1 MLLDELDEQIDGLD
15 CRIYDKL
22 IHFIEKE
29 SFNPYLSIEL
39 MNTLI
44 SLGISEINVLMNKRR
59 ELNNSKQKA
68 ISECVAQFKKLEESE
83 PMKDLMSVFTR
94 KTDGRRGNG
103 FMEVKNKIM
112 ISNIYLELTRACNLS
127 CPHCLRG
134 NADNDSFMTFEQI
147 DRILDNFTICHH
159 ITMAVVS
166 RV

>member
-1 MLLDELDEQIDGLD
+1 MNIRDAKQLSEFFKSPLGVECLALSSDKNTMMLLDELDEQIDGLD

-94 KTDGRRGNG
+94 KTDGRR
-103 FMEVKNKIM
+103 
-112 ISNIYLELTRACNLS
+112 
-127 CPHCLRG
+127 
-134 NADNDSFMTFEQI
+134 
-147 DRILDNFTICHH
+147 
-159 ITMAVVS
+159 
-166 RV
+166 

>member
-1 MLLDELDEQIDGLD
+1 MKELKNMNIRDAKQLSEFFKSPLGVECLALSSDKNTMMLLDELDEQIDGLD

-94 KTDGRRGNG
+94 KTDGRR
-103 FMEVKNKIM
+103 
-112 ISNIYLELTRACNLS
+112 
-127 CPHCLRG
+127 
-134 NADNDSFMTFEQI
+134 
-147 DRILDNFTICHH
+147 
-159 ITMAVVS
+159 
-166 RV
+166 

>member
-1 MLLDELDEQIDGLD
+1 MKELNLKNMNIRNAKQLSEFFKSPLGVECLALSSDKNAMMLLDELDEQIDGLD

-22 IHFIEKE
+22 IHYIEKE

-39 MNTLI
+39 MNTLN

-94 KTDGRRGNG
+94 KTDGR
-103 FMEVKNKIM
+103 
-112 ISNIYLELTRACNLS
+112 
-127 CPHCLRG
+127 
-134 NADNDSFMTFEQI
+134 
-147 DRILDNFTICHH
+147 
-159 ITMAVVS
+159 
-166 RV
+166 

>member
-1 MLLDELDEQIDGLD
+1 MMLLDELDEQIDGLD

-94 KTDGRRGNG
+94 KTDGRR
-103 FMEVKNKIM
+103 
-112 ISNIYLELTRACNLS
+112 
-127 CPHCLRG
+127 
-134 NADNDSFMTFEQI
+134 
-147 DRILDNFTICHH
+147 
-159 ITMAVVS
+159 
-166 RV
+166 